1 MSPVKLRFDNSIFS
15 LSSRKNSRQFCP
27 RQFSAFLILTTF
39 LLTLA
44 GCIGKSENEIVVYA
58 ALDKEF
64 SEPILERFEKDS
76 GFKVLPKFDQESNKT
91 VGLANEII
99 QQAARQRCD
108 VFWNNEILHTLRLEK
123 QGLLEVY
130 QSPLANQYPQQFVSA
145 TGKWHGFA
153 ARGRVLIVNTEL
165 LPNESERPTS
175 ILELANAKWK
185 GNCGI
190 AKPLFGTTATH
201 AAVLF
206 AEWGEERATEFLTKV
221 AGNAIVEGGNKQV
234 AVNVARGRYAFGIT
248 DTDDAIIEIENG
260 NPVVIVFPDQAEG
273 QMGAMLIP
281 NTLCIVKGGPN
292 TERAKKL
299 VDFLLKAETE
309 SVLAAGSSAQIPLNK
324 NSNTKSRVEPKQLK
338 IMDVDFQKAADG
350 WEESAGRVAEIFK

>member
-1 MSPVKLRFDNSIFS
+1 MSSVNLIFNCPNLS
-15 LSSRKNSRQFCP
+15 LPQWLCSRQFL
-27 RQFSAFLILTTF
+27 AFLILTTF
-39 LLTLA
+39 PLPLLLASA

-64 SEPILERFEKDS
+64 SEPILHDFEKET
-76 GFKVLPKFDQESNKT
+76 GLTVLPKFDQESNKT

-130 QSPLANQYPQQFVSA
+130 QSPLADQYPPQFVSTA
-145 TGKWHGFA
+145 NKWHGFA
-153 ARGRVLIVNTEL
+153 ARGRVLIVNTKML
-165 LPNESERPTS
+165 ASESDRPTS
-175 ILELANAKWK
+175 VLDLADPKWK

-206 AEWGEERATEFLTKV
+206 AEWGEERAVEFLTNV
-221 AGNAIVEGGNKQV
+221 AANAIVEGGNKQV

-260 NPVVIVFPDQAEG
+260 NPVAIVFPDQGEN

-299 VDFLLKAETE
+299 VDYLLKAETE
-309 SVLAAGSSAQIPLNK
+309 AVLAAGSSAQIPLNK
-324 NSNTKSRVEPKQLK
+324 NSTAKSRVEPEQTK
-338 IMDVDFQKAADG
+338 IMAVDFQKAADG
-350 WEESAGRVAEIFK
+350 WEESAKRVAEIFK